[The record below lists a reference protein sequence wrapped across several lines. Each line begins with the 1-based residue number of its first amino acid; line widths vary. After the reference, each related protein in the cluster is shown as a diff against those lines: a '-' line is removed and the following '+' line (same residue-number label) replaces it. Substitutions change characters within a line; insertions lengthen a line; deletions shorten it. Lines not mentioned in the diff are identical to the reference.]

1 MYLYHDRIA
10 KQKHSIFEKY
20 SSLNLMDFFIGR
32 SEQNVFV
39 SESVSNQSN
48 KMAVVSNLVH
58 GISMQWFEGILPPS
72 NGSRFSMQD
81 GLALI
86 YEYYGTDWVSN
97 TAGSVC
103 LYTFCVCCAQVF

>member
-1 MYLYHDRIA
+1 MGL
-10 KQKHSIFEKY
+10 
-20 SSLNLMDFFIGR
+20 FIGR
-32 SEQNVFV
+32 SEKNVFV

-72 NGSRFSMQD
+72 NHSSLWMQD

-86 YEYYGTDWVSN
+86 YEYYGTDLVSN
-97 TAGSVC
+97 RLC
-103 LYTFCVCCAQVF
+103 LFV